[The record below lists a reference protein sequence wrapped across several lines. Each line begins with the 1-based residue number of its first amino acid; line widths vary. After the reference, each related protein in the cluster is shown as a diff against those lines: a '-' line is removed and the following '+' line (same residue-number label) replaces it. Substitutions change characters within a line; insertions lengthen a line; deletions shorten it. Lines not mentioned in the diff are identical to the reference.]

1 MSIEV
6 LSDVLRSLRA
16 SGSVFFCDRLEAPW
30 SAPFSEVGQASFHFV
45 RRGACW
51 LSSEG
56 EVTERLDEGDLV
68 FAGPARAHTLSSAH
82 PKDGRVANN
91 KVVLLCGYCRFDAS
105 FAHPLVSA
113 IPSLTILRAEQLES
127 EPWIGSTLERL
138 STEYQA
144 KGPGS
149 DVVVDRLT
157 EILLVELIRMDFGRG
172 RDTTFI
178 RALSDEQIYRALAL
192 LHKSPET
199 SWTLEMLAARIGLSR
214 AAFAKRFNQRVGRTM
229 FAYLTL
235 LRMQKAA
242 TLLKTS
248 DSKLVEIA
256 ASVGYESEA
265 AFMKTFKRTTGM
277 TPTQYR
283 KRDIQAMGDSQTI

>member
-1 MSIEV
+1 MEV

-16 SGSVFFCDRLEAPW
+16 SGSVFFCDRMEAPW
-30 SAPFSEVGQASFHFV
+30 SAQFSEVGQASFHVV

-51 LSSEG
+51 LSSDG
-56 EVTERLDEGDLV
+56 VITERLDTGDLV
-68 FAGPARAHTLSSAH
+68 FAGPARTHTLSSAH
-82 PKDGRVANN
+82 PTDGRVADDET
-91 KVVLLCGYCRFDAS
+91 VLLCGYCRFDVS
-105 FAHPLVSA
+105 FAHPLISA
-113 IPSLTILRAEQLES
+113 IPSLVIVRAEQLER
-127 EPWIGSTLERL
+127 EPWLVSTLDRL
-138 STEYQA
+138 STEYLA

-172 RDTTFI
+172 SDTSFI
-178 RALSDEQIYRALAL
+178 RALSDEPVHRALAL

-199 SWTLEMLAARIGLSR
+199 AWTLEKLAARIGLSR
-214 AAFAKRFNQRVGRTM
+214 AALAKRFKQCVGRTM

-242 TLLKTS
+242 TLLSTS
-248 DSKLVEIA
+248 DAKLIDIA
-256 ASVGYESEA
+256 ESVGYESEV
-265 AFMKTFKRTTGM
+265 AFMKTFKRTVGM

-283 KRDIQAMGDSQTI
+283 KRDPRTVTTV